1 MVLVPGTRYEK
12 QMLMTKDQIEPA
24 GKVLQSATREVN
36 RANWQYP
43 NFISKAY
50 GEKASLRFVKA
61 MGIEVQAYC
70 NINDEKDF
78 KKLTT
83 DIKKHLAKRDAMRA
97 DMEKFNALR
106 RAEARVVRNSDS
118 DSLDDEPSNDK

>member
-1 MVLVPGTRYEK
+1 MN
-12 QMLMTKDQIEPA
+12 
-24 GKVLQSATREVN
+24 RE
-36 RANWQYP
+36 NWQYP

-50 GEKASLRFVKA
+50 GEKASQRFVKA
-61 MGIEVQAYC
+61 MGIDVQAYC
-70 NINDEKDF
+70 NLNDEKDF
-78 KKLTT
+78 NKLTT

-97 DMEKFNALR
+97 DMEKFDALR